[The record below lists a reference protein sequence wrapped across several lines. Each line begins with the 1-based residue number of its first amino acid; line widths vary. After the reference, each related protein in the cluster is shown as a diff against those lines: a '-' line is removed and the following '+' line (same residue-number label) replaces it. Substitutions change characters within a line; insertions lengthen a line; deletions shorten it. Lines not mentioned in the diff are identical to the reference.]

1 MTTVIDLSRL
11 PSPNVIEPLDF
22 EQILAERK
30 AYLLSLYPEA
40 EQPAVAAAL
49 ALESEP
55 LNKLLQ
61 ENAYREVILR
71 QRINDAA
78 RAVMLAYA
86 VDADLDQLGANYN
99 VQRLL
104 IDAGD
109 PAAVPPRPAVYESNV
124 DYRRRIQLSPE
135 GYTTAG
141 SEQSYI
147 FHGLS
152 ADADVADI
160 SAISPTPGSVTV
172 YVLSR
177 TGDGAASEALLA
189 TVARALNQEA
199 VRPMTDSVLVQSASI
214 INYTI
219 VAELVMLPGP
229 DSAVVRAAALAAAQ
243 AYASAQHALRRD
255 VTLSGLYAALHQ
267 PGVQRVELA
276 SPGASI
282 SVGHGEASYC
292 TGITLTVADQTDV

>member
-1 MTTVIDLSRL
+1 MTTAIDLSRL
-11 PSPNVIEPLDF
+11 PSPNVIESLDF

-160 SAISPTPGSVTV
+160 SAISPTPGSVTGAGEHV
-172 YVLSR
+172 D
-177 TGDGAASEALLA
+177 GDGAASEALLA

-199 VRPMTDSVLVQSASI
+199 VRPMTDNVLVQSASI

-243 AYASAQHALRRD
+243 AYASAQHAMRRD

-276 SPGASI
+276 SPAASI